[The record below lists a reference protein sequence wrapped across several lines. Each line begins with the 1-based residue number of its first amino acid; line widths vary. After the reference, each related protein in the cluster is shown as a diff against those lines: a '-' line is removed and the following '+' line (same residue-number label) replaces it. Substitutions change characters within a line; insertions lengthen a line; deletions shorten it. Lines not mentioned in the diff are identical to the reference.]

1 MGVKHKT
8 TGDFSMPFLPQV
20 HYKSYTECRLEQ
32 RGKGRLCL
40 FCSGGLGTADSGT
53 TGRMGMRWLQDVLN
67 AL

>member
-40 FCSGGLGTADSGT
+40 FCSKGLA
-53 TGRMGMRWLQDVLN
+53 LQTQEPL
-67 AL
+67 AGWGCAGFSTS